1 MTSSSLIR
9 ANSTSAVW
17 LPSVGKHPGAVLLLN
32 AQRPILLTFNESPPP
47 PHPSRSSDARPFCFG
62 VRLRARQVTPEDHS
76 RGNHRD
82 FSAVFP
88 LRNSTGLCKRGT
100 GRAAPEDPST
110 AVLLSSNVF
119 VPASTTELLWLS
131 SCLVHVT
138 RYER

>member
-9 ANSTSAVW
+9 VNSTSAVW

-32 AQRPILLTFNESPPP
+32 AQRPILLTFNESPP
-47 PHPSRSSDARPFCFG
+47 PSRSSDARPFCFG

-119 VPASTTELLWLS
+119 VPASTTELLSLS